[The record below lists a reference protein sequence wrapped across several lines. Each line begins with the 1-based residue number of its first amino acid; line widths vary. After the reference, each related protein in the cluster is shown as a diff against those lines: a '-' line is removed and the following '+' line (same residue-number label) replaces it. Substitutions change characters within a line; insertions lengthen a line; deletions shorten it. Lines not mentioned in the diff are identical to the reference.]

1 MDKDQF
7 VNQFITNLYE
17 KIPEETLK
25 IVKNELFLYIEDYD
39 LSQRE
44 TAVGQYTGYLPG
56 CYKIYFVSRKIEGL
70 SERTLEQYNL
80 YLDDFFFTVNKEFE
94 EITANDIRVYLYQV
108 QKQRNISDR
117 TLDSRRAAIHAFF
130 TWAADE
136 GYIEKN
142 PCRSIKKIKY
152 QRKER
157 EGLTS
162 IELEKVRIACKT
174 IREKAL
180 VEFLYSTGARVT
192 EACNIKIS
200 DVSFE
205 KEEVTLFG
213 KGSKYRTSYLSAKSI
228 LYLKEYLNTRTDQS
242 EYLFVSERKPHNGL
256 KKEAI
261 ERVIRNLGKRSG
273 IGRDLFPHLFR
284 HTVATDMLRKD
295 TPITDVQRM
304 LGHANV
310 NTTMVYAKTC
320 DEDVK
325 RNHRKS
331 VA

>member
-1 MDKDQF
+1 MMREQF
-7 VNQFITNLYE
+7 VNGFISNLYD
-17 KIPEETLK
+17 KVPEEMLK
-25 IVKNELFLYIEDYD
+25 VIQNELFLYVEDYD
-39 LSQRE
+39 LKQRE
-44 TAVGQYTGYLPG
+44 TAVGKYIGYLPE

-70 SERTLEQYNL
+70 SNKTLELYRL
-80 YLDDFFFTVNKEFE
+80 YLDDFFFSVNKELE
-94 EITANDIRVYLYQV
+94 EITANDIRVYLYTV

-117 TLDSRRAAIHAFF
+117 TLDSRRSAIHAFF

-136 GYIEKN
+136 GYIGKN

-152 QRKER
+152 ERKER
-157 EGLTS
+157 KGLTP
-162 IELEKVRIACKT
+162 IELEKVRMACKT

-192 EACNIKIS
+192 EACTIKKEN
-200 DVSFE
+200 VNFE
-205 KEEVTLFG
+205 KGEVVLFG
-213 KGSKYRTSYLSAKSI
+213 KGSKHRTSYLSAKAT
-228 LYLKEYLNTRTDQS
+228 LYLIEYLKSRTDQS

-256 KKEAI
+256 KKEAV
-261 ERVIRNLGKRSG
+261 ERVIRNIGKRSG
-273 IGRDLFPHLFR
+273 IERDLCPHLFR
-284 HTVATDMLRKD
+284 HTVATDMLRKN

-304 LGHANV
+304 LGHENV

-325 RNHRKS
+325 ANHRKS